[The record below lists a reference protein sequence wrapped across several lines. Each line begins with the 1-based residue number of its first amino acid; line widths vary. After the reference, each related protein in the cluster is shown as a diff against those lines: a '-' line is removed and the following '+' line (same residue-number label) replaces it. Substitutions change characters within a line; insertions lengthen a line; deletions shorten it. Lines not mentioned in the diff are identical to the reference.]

1 MSLTLDEQMKYRNSA
16 VHDLFLHANAALF
29 ELHRYI
35 ETEYKDEVWRSIY
48 GTRLE
53 LASAEKGIQFRHFT
67 KPEPT
72 EGETIV

>member
-1 MSLTLDEQMKYRNSA
+1 MSMTMEESMKYRESA

-35 ETEYKDEVWRSIY
+35 ELNYKDEVWRSIY

-53 LASAEKGIQFRHFT
+53 LANAERGIQFRHFT
-67 KPEPT
+67 APV
-72 EGETIV
+72 EGETIAS